1 MFNNRCGIQEKLRIE
16 IYDRNSGEM
25 IDYRE
30 TYNPSSLIHRLK
42 KLFGFTGHFAGDI
55 VLDAGL
61 ADVADMIAERYQYV
75 AIGTDDTPPEHDDTG
90 LISEILR
97 EEATVTQVTTFYT
110 NDTSR
115 YTVMFTPTY
124 DTTFCEASICK
135 NASSGGDDIVFAR
148 ETFVP
153 FDATTSNSFVIIW
166 DVVVM
171 R

>member
-1 MFNNRCGIQEKLRIE
+1 MYNKCGLQEKLRIE
-16 IYDRNSGEM
+16 IYDRNSGEL

-30 TYNPSSLIHRLK
+30 TYNPSSLIHRFK
-42 KLFGFTGHFAGDI
+42 KFCGFTSHFAGDI

-75 AIGTDDTPPEHDDTG
+75 AIGTNDTPPEHDDTG
-90 LISEILR
+90 LGGEILR

-110 NDTSR
+110 NDTAR
-115 YTVMFTPTY
+115 YTVTFTPTY
-124 DTTFCEASICK
+124 DTTFYEAAICK
-135 NASSGGDDIVFAR
+135 NASSGGDDIIFAR

-153 FDATTSNSFVIIW
+153 FSATTSISFVVIW